1 MRKEN
6 QFRNYP
12 NLRDRQQP
20 KLSMIKR
27 ADRVNMNLRKT
38 NNFHDY
44 RMVGGKAKKSSK
56 EGIFVA

>member
-27 ADRVNMNLRKT
+27 ADRVNMNLHKK
-38 NNFHDY
+38 NFHDY

-56 EGIFVA
+56 KGISVA